1 MRWLTTV
8 QRILTLV
15 SVMFFADLFVGGGFA
30 AEVVILRQTVD
41 GDSYSD
47 EGRLCPGAGMG
58 MTALVTIIV

>member
-1 MRWLTTV
+1 
-8 QRILTLV
+8 
-15 SVMFFADLFVGGGFA
+15 MFFADLFVGGGFA